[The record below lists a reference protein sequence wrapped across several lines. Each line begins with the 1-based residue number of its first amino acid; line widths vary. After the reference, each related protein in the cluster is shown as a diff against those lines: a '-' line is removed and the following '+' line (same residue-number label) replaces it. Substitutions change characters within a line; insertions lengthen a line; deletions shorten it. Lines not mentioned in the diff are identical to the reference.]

1 MGDTGGEVG
10 SSADPGSGVQAA
22 RPRPWPEWPAGFVAG
37 ERDRLAL
44 LVLAALPG
52 LTPRGLRALAEG
64 VGGAAACLTAV
75 LAGHPMAADADH
87 HMAAGLRPSDMSA
100 RLGEIGARMAVTGD
114 DDYPEGVLDLPDP
127 PVALF
132 VRGRTI
138 SDLGP
143 ILSVVGARNCSTLG
157 VEVAR
162 SFGHGLASRG
172 TCVLSG
178 AARGIDSAAHEG
190 ALSAGGPTIAVLGS
204 GIDVAYP
211 RRSTSLLDRIVE
223 AGAIVSEY
231 PPGVPAQAW
240 RFPARNRLVAS
251 MAEAVLVVEGAAG
264 SGSLITADFALDLGR
279 PVFAVPGPVT
289 SPLSEVPLALIRDGA
304 GLVRNADDL
313 LLDLGRL
320 DLAAMPPAVAGDGGP
335 GPGLPASLTTLERR
349 VAEALAT
356 PTLPGSLADALG
368 CSLADVLTAIIG
380 LEVRGL
386 VRSVGGRVERRIRA
400 SAR

>member
-1 MGDTGGEVG
+1 
-10 SSADPGSGVQAA
+10 
-22 RPRPWPEWPAGFVAG
+22 
-37 ERDRLAL
+37 
-44 LVLAALPG
+44 
-52 LTPRGLRALAEG
+52 
-64 VGGAAACLTAV
+64 
-75 LAGHPMAADADH
+75 
-87 HMAAGLRPSDMSA
+87 
-100 RLGEIGARMAVTGD
+100 
-114 DDYPEGVLDLPDP
+114 
-127 PVALF
+127 
-132 VRGRTI
+132 
-138 SDLGP
+138 
-143 ILSVVGARNCSTLG
+143 
-157 VEVAR
+157 
-162 SFGHGLASRG
+162 
-172 TCVLSG
+172 
-178 AARGIDSAAHEG
+178 
-190 ALSAGGPTIAVLGS
+190 
-204 GIDVAYP
+204 
-211 RRSTSLLDRIVE
+211 
-223 AGAIVSEY
+223 
-231 PPGVPAQAW
+231 
-240 RFPARNRLVAS
+240 
-251 MAEAVLVVEGAAG
+251 VLVVEGAAG

-386 VRSVGGRVERRIRA
+386 VRSVGGRVERRIGA